1 MSDVAAEAT
10 RSTRLRDDADFRRYW
25 WARTLST
32 TGTVI
37 TLIALPVLVY
47 RLSGSAFL
55 TALVSALEA
64 APYVIF
70 GLFAGAL
77 SDRWNRRLLMV
88 NADLLNAALVASVPL
103 AHWLGLL
110 TVPHVL
116 LVAFAG
122 PAIAVFF
129 DGANF
134 GALPMLVGRDRITQ
148 ANAVVY
154 GSATAVESV
163 MPSLVGVGI
172 AVLHPATLL
181 ALDALSFAASALFI
195 NGIARPLHDGSRERS
210 PLSRTVL
217 LADIKEGVVYL
228 ARHAGVRTMTIISL
242 IQCIAAGGFVALMV
256 VWCDRVLG
264 IGTEGWRFGLVYSG
278 WAVGA
283 MGAAVVLPRMLHKAN
298 PAQITLLAL
307 PFAAVFGLATAG
319 VAQTWQLATFG
330 LLLWS
335 AVYTLVTINSI
346 SYRQQVTPEHLLGRV
361 NTAGRMLAWGVGWTI
376 GALAGGALGTLI
388 GVRDAM
394 TTMAALSF
402 VAVAVAWTS
411 PLRGLAVGRD
421 HPIAEDVSAS
431 R

>member
-1 MSDVAAEAT
+1 MTDTAMQPPGQV
-10 RSTRLRDDADFRRYW
+10 RLRNDADFRRYW
-25 WARTLST
+25 WARMLST

-88 NADLLNAALVASVPL
+88 NADLLNAALVSSVPL
-103 AHWLGLL
+103 AHWLGIL

-122 PAIAVFF
+122 PAIGVFF

-134 GALPMLVGRDRITQ
+134 GALPMLVGRDRIAQ

-154 GSATAVESV
+154 GSATAVESLL
-163 MPSLVGVGI
+163 PSLVGVGL

-181 ALDALSFAASALFI
+181 ALDALSFAASALFL
-195 NGIARPLHDGSRERS
+195 NGIARALHDGSRERP

-228 ARHAGVRTMTIISL
+228 ARHAGVRTMTIIVM
-242 IQCIAAGGFVALMV
+242 IQSVAAGGFVALMV

-283 MGAAVVLPRMLHKAN
+283 MGAAV
-298 PAQITLLAL
+298 AL
-307 PFAAVFGLATAG
+307 PLLLRKASPAKIALLGLPFSAVFGLATAG
-319 VAQTWQLATFG
+319 AAQTWPLATLG

-335 AVYTLVTINSI
+335 TAYSLVTINSI
-346 SYRQQVTPEHLLGRV
+346 SHRQQVTPEHLLGRV

-376 GALAGGALGTLI
+376 GALAGGGRLAPSSAY
-388 GVRDAM
+388 AM
-394 TTMAALSF
+394 
-402 VAVAVAWTS
+402 
-411 PLRGLAVGRD
+411 R
-421 HPIAEDVSAS
+421 
-431 R
+431 